1 MVRKRLKE
9 YRDGLAKELNLKRNE
24 INKDLADT
32 LESLKGKQ
40 GGEIEKARKHAENN
54 AKIRRAWNILNT
66 HDNARR
72 GRFDEE
78 FKSIGREFKV
88 EKSIKKHEELAAKL
102 RAKKAVGEKLKKAG
116 KIAAGT
122 ALAAGLVYGGKKLYN
137 KYKNKDM
144 KEQKEFARTD
154 YEGLNFIDTF
164 KKNYKR
170 NRVAQELK
178 KQRNQ
183 INKELEENLKYNAS
197 RAKKIAN
204 LKRTKALDSI
214 SFGETMENLLNSVG
228 SSKKKPMINLKKAGK
243 IAAGT
248 ALAAGLVYGG
258 KKLYNKYKNK
268 DMKEQKE
275 FARTVY
281 ETEPKNVPMETPKV
295 AKEKASKLRDIFN
308 RTKESIK
315 NSKAGKNAAEFY
327 AKHEKGVKIGGG
339 VAAGTAL
346 AAGLAVGAK
355 KLADKK
361 KEQQKEFA
369 RADYEGLNFIDTFK
383 KNYKRNRV
391 AQELKKQRN
400 QINKELEENLK
411 YNASRA
417 KKIANLKRTKALDS
431 ISFGETMENLL
442 NSVGSSKKK
451 PMINLKKAGY
461 AGLGVAGAAGLAYG
475 GKKLYDKYKKNNES
489 DNKD

>member
-1 MVRKRLKE
+1 MEQREFTREDYKGLNFIEKFGKKLKRN
-9 YRDGLAKELNLKRNE
+9 RIAKELNKR
-24 INKDLADT
+24 
-32 LESLKGKQ
+32 
-40 GGEIEKARKHAENN
+40 
-54 AKIRRAWNILNT
+54 
-66 HDNARR
+66 
-72 GRFDEE
+72 
-78 FKSIGREFKV
+78 
-88 EKSIKKHEELAAKL
+88 
-102 RAKKAVGEKLKKAG
+102 
-116 KIAAGT
+116 
-122 ALAAGLVYGGKKLYN
+122 
-137 KYKNKDM
+137 
-144 KEQKEFARTD
+144 
-154 YEGLNFIDTF
+154 
-164 KKNYKR
+164 
-170 NRVAQELK
+170 
-178 KQRNQ
+178 RNQ
-183 INKELEENLKYNAS
+183 INKELEDNLTYYNDGSAEKLANFKRG
-197 RAKKIAN
+197 RALN
-204 LKRTKALDSI
+204 RTKYAEYKDLDI
-214 SFGETMENLLNSVG
+214 SG
-228 SSKKKPMINLKKAGK
+228 S
-243 IAAGT
+243 T
-248 ALAAGLVYGG
+248 
-258 KKLYNKYKNK
+258 
-268 DMKEQKE
+268 
-275 FARTVY
+275 F
-281 ETEPKNVPMETPKV
+281 ETPKV
-295 AKEKASKLRDIFN
+295 SKEKASKLRDMFN

-315 NSKAGKNAAEFY
+315 NSKVGKNAAEFY

-442 NSVGSSKKK
+442 NLAGSPKKK
-451 PMINLKKAGY
+451 PMSNLKKAGY

-489 DNKD
+489 ENKD